1 MAYRP
6 SSVIVTYGPHIIKG
20 FAEGDFVTVDQ
31 DGDTADVVKGA
42 GGQSSII
49 VRDADQVATC
59 EVTVFADSADNRI
72 LTQIYAAQRAP
83 GAGDLSIYPL
93 MVTDPNTREEEIW
106 ERAVIVK
113 IPTRA
118 RSIEGVPT
126 RAWTFKGVMKAVPL
140 P

>member
-6 SSVIVTYGPHIIKG
+6 SSVIVTYGPHILKG

-59 EVTVFADSADNRI
+59 EVTVFADSVDNRI

-83 GAGDLSIYPL
+83 GPAYGHGSEHARGGDLGACGDRQ
-93 MVTDPNTREEEIW
+93 DPD
-106 ERAVIVK
+106 
-113 IPTRA
+113 A
-118 RSIEGVPT
+118 RPFDRRRPDARLDVQGRHESRPASVAPNG
-126 RAWTFKGVMKAVPL
+126 
-140 P
+140 